1 MRAARWILLS
11 VVLVLV
17 CVPRAT
23 RPGRGRRHRY
33 RLLARAGDTPS
44 SADPRLRSPGASVS
58 KHRQPS
64 SPPCPAGGCTS
75 RAGSRRTEAPWL
87 LVIARARAAN
97 SRCWLQVRL
106 PWRPNGSTGWINA
119 NKVVLERTPWRV
131 VISTARRTLTLFRA
145 GKAVRTVSVVVG
157 KPSTPTP
164 DGLFAVWWA
173 IPWQPDDFLGSWV
186 LELTAHSDV
195 LQQFDGGDGT
205 VAIHGR
211 GGASLAGPGR
221 HRSQSR
227 MHPPVQR
234 RDRLARTDD
243 RPKPTTRHT
252 RSNQLRRTPA
262 RRRKALTSCAGVPL
276 AVLSDL
282 RFSRSRPGG

>member
-17 CVPRAT
+17 CVPVLPVQAAAAAT
-23 RPGRGRRHRY
+23 DTACSHVLGHAVVGGPTSAVAWRVGIEAPTAVFSSLPGRSMHITRWI
-33 RLLARAGDTPS
+33 
-44 SADPRLRSPGASVS
+44 
-58 KHRQPS
+58 
-64 SPPCPAGGCTS
+64 TS
-75 RAGSRRTEAPWL
+75 TEAPWL
-87 LVIARARAAN
+87 LVTARARAAK

-157 KPSTPTP
+157 KPSTPSP

-173 IPWQPDDFLGSWV
+173 IPSQPDAFLGSWV

-211 GGASLAGPGR
+211 GGASLQDPVGTARSHGCIRLSNDAIDWLVQTIGLNRLPGT
-221 HRSQSR
+221 
-227 MHPPVQR
+227 PVQI
-234 RDRLARTDD
+234 
-243 RPKPTTRHT
+243 
-252 RSNQLRRTPA
+252 S
-262 RRRKALTSCAGVPL
+262 
-276 AVLSDL
+276 
-282 RFSRSRPGG
+282 